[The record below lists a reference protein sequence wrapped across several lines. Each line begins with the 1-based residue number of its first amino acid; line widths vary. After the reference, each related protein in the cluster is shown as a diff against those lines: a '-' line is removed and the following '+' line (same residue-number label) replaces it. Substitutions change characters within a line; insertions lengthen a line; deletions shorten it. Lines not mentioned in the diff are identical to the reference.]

1 MIVSA
6 WGDESDPNIA
16 NRHQAERWL
25 AYKRLYVGAARD
37 GNEALKAFEELTCDA
52 TVPDDVNE
60 GAVGLHHLHG
70 HANAGAGAR

>member
-25 AYKRLYVGAARD
+25 AYKRLY
-37 GNEALKAFEELTCDA
+37 
-52 TVPDDVNE
+52 E
-60 GAVGLHHLHG
+60 GKR
-70 HANAGAGAR
+70 GAGGGQEAK